1 MPERTISLPAAEI
14 VLADGEIYAGLILND
29 DGTPSHH
36 LVLLPGDHD
45 DDIWQNAV
53 DWAASIGGELPTR
66 RELSLL
72 FANCKDHFEHDWY
85 WTRER
90 HASDASCAWYQF
102 FSYGFQRS
110 THILNQCRARAVRRL
125 PI

>member
-1 MPERTISLPAAEI
+1 MPERTISLSAAEI

-53 DWAASIGGELPTR
+53 DWAASIGGEMPTR
-66 RELSLL
+66 REQSML
-72 FANCKDHFEHDWY
+72 FANAKQHFERDWY
-85 WTRER
+85 WSGER
-90 HASDASCAWYQF
+90 HASYASFAWYQNF
-102 FSYGFQRS
+102 TNGGQYDDHFSY
-110 THILNQCRARAVRRL
+110 QCRARAVRRL